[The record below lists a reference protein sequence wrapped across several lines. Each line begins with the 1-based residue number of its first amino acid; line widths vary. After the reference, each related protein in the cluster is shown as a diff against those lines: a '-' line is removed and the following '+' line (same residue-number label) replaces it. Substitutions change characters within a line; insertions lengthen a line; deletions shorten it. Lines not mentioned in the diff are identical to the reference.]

1 MPLLVCPHCRAVSS
15 TQPESGLLRCEH
27 DAYALVTLGALEKG
41 DGDPLLGATL
51 RGGFVPLGLASTGST
66 AAVYFA
72 KKDDGSKAALK
83 VLRFDGPLGEE
94 SHDIWTRELTALRQ
108 IESPFVVRTLGA
120 GHVASPAAD
129 FLALEWLDGDLLK
142 NRLRFGAIDLGSVAK
157 MVVEIC
163 SGLECIHSNGLVHG
177 DVSSSNVMVTDAGS
191 AKLFDLGSSAAE
203 GTVASA
209 VTPSATAPEQWSGQS
224 IDRRADLY
232 AVGCLLFRMMT
243 GEPPFVGSVEAVR
256 RGHLELGPDPPSH
269 RGSPRIPTL
278 DALVLGLLA
287 KRPED
292 RPRAREVIEA
302 LQTFQAAD
310 S

>member
-1 MPLLVCPHCRAVSS
+1 M
-15 TQPESGLLRCEH
+15 
-27 DAYALVTLGALEKG
+27 
-41 DGDPLLGATL
+41 
-51 RGGFVPLGLASTGST
+51 PLGLASTGST

-177 DVSSSNVMVTDAGS
+177 DVSSSNVMVTWKRPGS
-191 AKLFDLGSSAAE
+191 SSWSCGFDLVPSTGPHTRAAHVPWKPEGTWCGSSRRQIVSRSPGRSTYRSERCAA
-203 GTVASA
+203 
-209 VTPSATAPEQWSGQS
+209 
-224 IDRRADLY
+224 
-232 AVGCLLFRMMT
+232 
-243 GEPPFVGSVEAVR
+243 
-256 RGHLELGPDPPSH
+256 
-269 RGSPRIPTL
+269 
-278 DALVLGLLA
+278 
-287 KRPED
+287 
-292 RPRAREVIEA
+292 AR
-302 LQTFQAAD
+302 
-310 S
+310 